1 MGDSVDSLGLS
12 EKSDRLSKCVDM
24 CALTL
29 SGGPLLRS
37 NSANSSTLLKV
48 ICLFHWYQGL
58 PLGLLTLG

>member
-29 SGGPLLRS
+29 SGSCDLRERQ
-37 NSANSSTLLKV
+37 
-48 ICLFHWYQGL
+48 CE
-58 PLGLLTLG
+58 